1 MNKTRRNIFATYFS
15 DNDLRRPN
23 GLLYYRFTTDQ
34 SDLSKAKQIINQQG
48 FLSFN
53 PEYCIVSTWEN
64 VKYFVINDRDNLNLQ
79 QENTYQLILCSDGQ
93 DTQPIYQYYKIE
105 WSRSEVNS
113 NHATVI
119 FLIFSFVSG
128 ECIN

>member
-1 MNKTRRNIFATYFS
+1 MNETRRSIFGIYFS

-23 GLLYYRFTTDQ
+23 GLLHYRFTTDQ
-34 SDLSKAKQIINQQG
+34 NDISKAKQIINQQG
-48 FLSFN
+48 FSSFN

-64 VKYFVINDRDNLNLQ
+64 VKYFVINNRDSPTLQ

-93 DTQPIYQYYKIE
+93 ESQPIYQYYKIE
-105 WSRSEVNS
+105 WSRSQVNS

-119 FLIFSFVSG
+119 FLIIYFVTG